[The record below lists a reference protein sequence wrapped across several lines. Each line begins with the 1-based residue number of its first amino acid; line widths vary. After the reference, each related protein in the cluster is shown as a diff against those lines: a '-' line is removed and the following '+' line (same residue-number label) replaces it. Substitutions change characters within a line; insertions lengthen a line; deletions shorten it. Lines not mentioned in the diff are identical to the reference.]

1 MASRPPRREP
11 EDNGRTSDPQ
21 RSDAE
26 TLRAL
31 AEAEAGRDARIPGPD
46 EHSRLLE
53 AAAQGDRSAQE
64 RLYRAHLDLV
74 VEQALKRVGEGLPPA
89 DLFQEG
95 SIGLMT
101 AINYFSGSPQTD
113 FGSFARQQVGLY
125 IEAAI
130 AAELAVERDEAM
142 LVAAA
147 EEYER
152 AEIAVGRDMGRK
164 ATDQELALK
173 LEWSAERTRQIGEMV
188 GEARR
193 RHDEELIQYLDPERV
208 LFEEAD
214 DTADEE
220 GQGGA

>member
-1 MASRPPRREP
+1 MASRPQQREP
-11 EDNGRTSDPQ
+11 EDKGRTSDPE

-31 AEAEAGRDARIPGPD
+31 AEAGRDARIPGSD
-46 EHSRLLE
+46 ELTRLLE
-53 AAAQGDRSAQE
+53 AAGQGDRSAQE
-64 RLYRAHLDLV
+64 RVCRAHLDLV

-95 SIGLMT
+95 SIGLMA
-101 AINYFSGSPQTD
+101 AINHFAGSPQTD
-113 FGSFARQQVGLY
+113 FGLFARQQVGLY
-125 IEAAI
+125 LEAAI
-130 AAELAVERDEAM
+130 AAEQAIDRDQAM
-142 LVAAA
+142 LVTAA

-164 ATDQELALK
+164 ATHQELALK
-173 LEWSAERTRQIGEMV
+173 LEWSVERARQIGEMV
-188 GEARR
+188 EEARR

-208 LFEEAD
+208 LFQEAD
-214 DTADEE
+214 ETADEE